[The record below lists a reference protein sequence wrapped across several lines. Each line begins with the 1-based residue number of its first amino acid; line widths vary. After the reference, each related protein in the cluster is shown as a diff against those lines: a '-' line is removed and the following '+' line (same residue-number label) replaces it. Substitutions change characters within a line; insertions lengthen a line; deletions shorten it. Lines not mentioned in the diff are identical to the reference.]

1 MKIKTQQ
8 RWVWAVVVSSILITL
23 AWSASAQEPAKSISV
38 IMDDGRLLREVIVLQ
53 TEGDK
58 VYLSHRQGGGWFSLD
73 SLSDDARKQ
82 LGLATR
88 EERWLNEAMNSLK
101 GPNHEVSF
109 IGPDGEPTRK
119 DSSLL
124 TTEEQKLY
132 IEQYAEKQKAVRPE
146 EADKKARGEDGRAE
160 AETRLD
166 GPNHEVSFTWPD
178 EQPAKKD
185 LSLLAV
191 EEKEL
196 YIRRC
201 AEEQAALRREEADK
215 MAREEHWRHEAGKN
229 LAEPNHAAAFLGLDG
244 NLIKE
249 ASLLLTLTAEKRK
262 LYLKQY
268 VEKWATVRASLSDGR
283 LGTRGQTGTAT
294 ANNPQPPQ
302 QAPLPPNNRP
312 PASPSSL

>member
-109 IGPDGEPTRK
+109 IGPDGEPQEKTR
-119 DSSLL
+119 
-124 TTEEQKLY
+124 
-132 IEQYAEKQKAVRPE
+132 R
-146 EADKKARGEDGRAE
+146 
-160 AETRLD
+160 
-166 GPNHEVSFTWPD
+166 F
-178 EQPAKKD
+178 
-185 LSLLAV
+185 
-191 EEKEL
+191 
-196 YIRRC
+196 
-201 AEEQAALRREEADK
+201 
-215 MAREEHWRHEAGKN
+215 
-229 LAEPNHAAAFLGLDG
+229 
-244 NLIKE
+244 
-249 ASLLLTLTAEKRK
+249 
-262 LYLKQY
+262 
-268 VEKWATVRASLSDGR
+268 
-283 LGTRGQTGTAT
+283 
-294 ANNPQPPQ
+294 
-302 QAPLPPNNRP
+302 
-312 PASPSSL
+312 